1 MDKDVKKKWDEIFQN
16 YKDAIIYFNS
26 MNHALYEM
34 QRNMRPFL
42 RGGETKLY
50 DSMDEQTDYCLKIV
64 DLTRATEL
72 LWRFFARMHA
82 FSTSRR
88 SAYSRTRANR
98 RLKFQKIFRK
108 YRFLR
113 LFENSKGEL
122 EVAAF
127 QKDVS

>member
-26 MNHALYEM
+26 MNHALYQM
-34 QRNMRPFL
+34 QEIMRPYL
-42 RGGETKLY
+42 RGKDTIYVSPDEMDYYITKILN
-50 DSMDEQTDYCLKIV
+50 
-64 DLTRATEL
+64 LTSATEL
-72 LWRFFARMHA
+72 LWQFFAQMHA
-82 FSTSRR
+82 LPTSRR

>member
-1 MDKDVKKKWDEIFQN
+1 MDKEVKKKWDAIFQN

-34 QRNMRPFL
+34 QRIMRPYL
-42 RGGETKLY
+42 RGKDTIY
-50 DSMDEQTDYCLKIV
+50 VSPDEMTDYCSKIV
-64 DLTRATEL
+64 DLTSASEL
-72 LWRFFARMHA
+72 LWRFFAQMHA
-82 FSTSRR
+82 LPTSRR

-108 YRFLR
+108 YRFLK

>member
-1 MDKDVKKKWDEIFQN
+1 MQEI
-16 YKDAIIYFNS
+16 
-26 MNHALYEM
+26 
-34 QRNMRPFL
+34 MRPLL
-42 RGGETKLY
+42 REEYSIYVSPDEATNYITKI
-50 DSMDEQTDYCLKIV
+50 S
-64 DLTRATEL
+64 DLTSATEL
-72 LWRFFARMHA
+72 LWRFFAQMHA
-82 FSTSRR
+82 LPTRR

-108 YRFLR
+108 YRFLK